1 MAGKRLFC
9 NRRWLNPTDPIDR
22 ENLVHSYDA
31 LTSQFPAFARCPRKE
46 FLQILAE
53 VCTAASSERV
63 GNYRAAPTTLAS
75 TSDTDI
81 DPDRVWTLRS
91 TRPPPSLTGS
101 RSSASC
107 SPALPALA
115 VGGGRFDAIDAAQ
128 PIAAAAA
135 AAAWEFRPASTPARS
150 YVAAISL
157 ENDIARASSA
167 DTDPGW
173 ASDRDAPAKRRRAGS
188 PPCAAAGAGAVEDA
202 GLAAWLAL
210 AWTAGGGGA
219 GLNAGEAVDMGLY
232 ARWASVPTLRVD
244 PADLE
249 RFGRSAD
256 SEPL

>member
-22 ENLVHSYDA
+22 ENLERSYDA
-31 LTSQFPAFARCPRKE
+31 LTSQFPAFARCPRND

-63 GNYRAAPTTLAS
+63 GNYRAASFSPS
-75 TSDTDI
+75 TE
-81 DPDRVWTLRS
+81 PDHRDEALTPES
-91 TRPPPSLTGS
+91 TRPPPSFTGS

-188 PPCAAAGAGAVEDA
+188 PPCVAAAAAAAGEDA